1 MVTLKMLLKF
11 VTIRE
16 DVVDVIK
23 DLRWNYFEGHV
34 LEALCMPSQ

>member
-1 MVTLKMLLKF
+1 MLLKL
-11 VTIRE
+11 VNIRE
-16 DVVDVIK
+16 DVLAVIK